1 MPSIK
6 EELVRRWAD
15 PEISLINRRL
25 EALDALLF
33 HSYEPSLSPG
43 DPFAARFEAWLAN
56 VKSDNEKKLMF
67 RLAASLFYIGPKEFI
82 ELYRFAYNGPIARW
96 LIDEAN
102 IDVLSPHAATEM
114 ERAVRETWFCPI
126 TDSMRINSFFH
137 INNIPAENN
146 YRPDWRSLVCFG
158 DENKIRAYMARYGLK
173 RLVLLEDFVGGGSQV
188 SGALCFADKFS
199 PEVSTLVIPLIIC
212 PAGLDHLRGLEAASS
227 LKIEPIVT
235 VPVSEF
241 VPAIPVNGEPSF
253 YTELRDLALST
264 YNEVADGVPIG
275 DDAPY
280 HPLGYPDD
288 APTGGLVVM
297 FSNTPD
303 NTLPMIHWKSS
314 QWTPLFPRHRRV

>member
-25 EALDALLF
+25 EALDVLLF

-43 DPFAARFEAWLAN
+43 DPFAVRFEAWLGN
-56 VKSDNEKKLMF
+56 VESDDEKKLMF

-96 LIDEAN
+96 LIDQAN
-102 IDVLSPHAATEM
+102 INVLSPHAATEM
-114 ERAVRETWFCPI
+114 EKAVRETWFCPI

-146 YRPDWRSLVCFG
+146 HRPDWRSLLCFG
-158 DENKIRAYMARYGLK
+158 DETKIREYMTANGLK
-173 RLVLLEDFVGGGSQV
+173 RVVLLEDFVGGGSQV
-188 SGALCFADKFS
+188 SQALEFANGFS

-212 PAGLDHLRGLEAASS
+212 PAGLAHLRELEAVSS
-227 LKIEPIVT
+227 LRIEPIVT
-235 VPVSEF
+235 VPESEF
-241 VPAIPVNGEPSF
+241 VPATPVTGELPF
-253 YTELRDLALST
+253 YTELRNLALST
-264 YNEVADGVPIG
+264 YNEVAGGTPIG
-275 DDAPY
+275 HFAPY
-280 HPLGYPDD
+280 HPLGYPDN

-303 NTLPMIHWKSS
+303 NTLPMIHWRSN
-314 QWTPLFPRHRRV
+314 QWAPLFPRHRRV